1 MKFGD
6 GSEPTDRRSSVLID
20 RRPLAFPAFR
30 RLWLSGVVSISG
42 AQLTVIAVPLQV
54 YAITRSSAYV
64 GLVGVF
70 TLAPL
75 IIFGL
80 WGGALADAIDRRKL
94 LLGSSF
100 GMILATALLFTQAFI
115 HVNNIWLLY
124 AILVLQQASIAV
136 NQATRNAI
144 FPRILPAQ
152 HIAAANTLEMTAVQI
167 GGIVGSVLAGV
178 IIAFGGSALAY
189 LLDSAAMLV
198 AVWAA
203 RRLPALPP
211 SGNVTRSGVREI
223 WYGLIYVSSHRLIMA
238 MFVIDLVAMV
248 AGLPRALFP
257 EMTEKGFAAGSG
269 EGELIVGLLFA
280 AMAIGSVLGGVFSGW
295 VPRVRR
301 HGVAVVVGVFIW
313 GSGITGF
320 GLSTLLGG
328 GGLIL
333 AIFFLAIAGVGD
345 LISVIFRSTMIQQI
359 ATDDVRGRLQGLFTV
374 AVAGGQR
381 LGDLSHG
388 VTAALVG
395 TTIAASG
402 GGMLVVVGAILT
414 IIVLP
419 ITYRYRFDP
428 TRSAAATD
436 ESVAEPDRI
445 PAQGIVRVE
454 GVDVVPPKPR

>member
-1 MKFGD
+1 MVGESGD
-6 GSEPTDRRSSVLID
+6 ESQSPERRSGVLID
-20 RRPLAFPAFR
+20 RRPLAYPAFR

-54 YAITRSSAYV
+54 YAMTGSSAYV

-75 IIFGL
+75 VIFGL
-80 WGGALADAIDRRKL
+80 WGGALADVVDRRKL
-94 LLGSSF
+94 LVGSSF
-100 GMILATALLFTQAFI
+100 GMLLATSLLFTQAFL
-115 HVNNIWLLY
+115 HLNNIWLLFG
-124 AILVLQQASIAV
+124 ILVLQQACIAI
-136 NQATRNAI
+136 NQSTRNAI

-152 HIAAANTLEMTAVQI
+152 HIAAANTLEMTVIQI

-178 IIAFGGSALAY
+178 TIAFGGSALAY

-203 RRLPALPP
+203 YRLPALPP

-223 WYGLIYVSSHRLIMA
+223 WFGLVYVSSHRLIMA

-257 EMTEKGFAAGSG
+257 EMTEKSFAAGAAD
-269 EGELIVGLLFA
+269 GELIVGLLFA

-301 HGVAVVVGVFIW
+301 HGVAVVVGVVIW
-313 GSGITGF
+313 GLGITGF
-320 GLSTLLGG
+320 GLSALLGS
-328 GGLIL
+328 GGLVL

-359 ATDDVRGRLQGLFTV
+359 ATDDIRGRLQGLFTV

-381 LGDLSHG
+381 LGDFSHG
-388 VTAALVG
+388 ITAALVG
-395 TTIAASG
+395 TTIAVSG
-402 GGMLVVVGAILT
+402 GGTMVIFAAIL
-414 IIVLP
+414 IMIVIP

-428 TRSAAATD
+428 TRPGAGATD
-436 ESVAEPDRI
+436 ESVVKHERVPAKEP
-445 PAQGIVRVE
+445 
-454 GVDVVPPKPR
+454 